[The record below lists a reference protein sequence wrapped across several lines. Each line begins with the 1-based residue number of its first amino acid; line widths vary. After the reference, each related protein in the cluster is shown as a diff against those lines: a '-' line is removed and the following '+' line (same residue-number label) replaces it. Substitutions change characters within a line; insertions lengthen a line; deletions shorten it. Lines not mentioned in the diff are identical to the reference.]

1 VDAVLHLVGGWA
13 AGMPVVELAADDLRG
28 MLDQHLWSTL
38 NVVQAVVPG
47 MVERGWGRI
56 VAVTTPFAANPAV
69 KGAAYAISKG
79 AEETLLR
86 TLAREVAA
94 YGVTANLV
102 VVKRIDVEHE
112 RETEPLPKNAAWT
125 TPEEIASVMRFLC
138 SDEAAAI
145 TGARIPL
152 DGRA

>member
-1 VDAVLHLVGGWA
+1 
-13 AGMPVVELAADDLRG
+13 
-28 MLDQHLWSTL
+28 
-38 NVVQAVVPG
+38 
-47 MVERGWGRI
+47 
-56 VAVTTPFAANPAV
+56 
-69 KGAAYAISKG
+69 
-79 AEETLLR
+79 
-86 TLAREVAA
+86 
-94 YGVTANLV
+94 
-102 VVKRIDVEHE
+102 VEHE